1 MATTNNK
8 KESPDQSKVFDV
20 AKPGEAA
27 PPATGRPII
36 TQHPGGMTQDPMVK
50 QKETAV
56 IKDAD
61 VEIAKLQEDESN
73 DSVITEKK
81 VIAPISDDM
90 KNNASSDDTSTEVP
104 EEENGDQTKTEDEPL
119 NDGGDAGAVDA
130 LAQEVSS
137 KKEASKAEA
146 QAKKQREEIQ
156 KIIDSKKYVV
166 PIGEEAHR
174 KSGRRAL
181 MFLVVFLVIVVLAVN
196 FGVDAELIDV
206 GFEPFTDIL

>member
-20 AKPGEAA
+20 AKPGESA

-50 QKETAV
+50 QKETV
-56 IKDAD
+56 VSKDAD
-61 VEIAKLQEDESN
+61 AETTKPLEDELSESAAT
-73 DSVITEKK
+73 DKK

-90 KNNASSDDTSTEVP
+90 KNKDSTDDTPTEDP
-104 EEENGDQTKTEDEPL
+104 KEGNDNQIKTEDEPL
-119 NDGGDAGAVDA
+119 SDGGEAGAVDA

-137 KKEASKAEA
+137 KKEAAKAETE
-146 QAKKQREEIQ
+146 AKKQRAEVQ

-174 KSGRRAL
+174 KSGRRAIV
-181 MFLVVFLVIVVLAVN
+181 FLVVFLVILALAIN
-196 FGVDAELIDV
+196 FGTDAELIDA